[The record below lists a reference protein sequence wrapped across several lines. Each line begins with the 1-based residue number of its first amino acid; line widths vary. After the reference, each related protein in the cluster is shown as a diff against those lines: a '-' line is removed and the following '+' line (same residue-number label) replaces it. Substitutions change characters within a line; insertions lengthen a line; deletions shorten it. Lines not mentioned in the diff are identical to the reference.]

1 MNPNPFRFR
10 LITLNEVSMP
20 IGNGQIVG
28 FERLLFESNVLNRL
42 FCTAFGKQGVAFFQT
57 TCLYPFSL
65 TVKRVDFIGNAG
77 VGFLKNSVLNI
88 LFQMK
93 EMPSE
98 N

>member
-65 TVKRVDFIGNAG
+65 TVKRVDFIGNRCRIFEELSSQYPISNEGNA
-77 VGFLKNSVLNI
+77 V
-88 LFQMK
+88 
-93 EMPSE
+93 
-98 N
+98 

>member
-42 FCTAFGKQGVAFFQT
+42 FCAAFGKQGVAFFQT

-65 TVKRVDFIGNAG
+65 TVKRMDAVGNQGLA
-77 VGFLKNSVLNI
+77 VTDAV
-88 LFQMK
+88 
-93 EMPSE
+93 
-98 N
+98 